1 MLSAA
6 DAAVSEL
13 RAAAAVAARTMYSSV
28 TFIYKSNDK
37 PTKSQLKFKDECE
50 LRNYLPGTRYLLPWR
65 YRHVPFFSS
74 FFLLFFLLFFS
85 FLFSFLFLFFSYV
98 STRSIETPPSVKK
111 HYKKV

>member
-13 RAAAAVAARTMYSSV
+13 RAAAAAAARTMYSSV

-50 LRNYLPGTRYLLPWR
+50 PRNYLPGTRYLLPWR
-65 YRHVPFFSS
+65 YRDVP
-74 FFLLFFLLFFS
+74 LFFFFS
-85 FLFSFLFLFFSYV
+85 FFPLFCFSYLMFPLV
-98 STRSIETPPSVKK
+98 V
-111 HYKKV
+111 